1 MPDHSRQYHVS
12 SAVVVALPA
21 MADSV
26 LAALARMENVE
37 VYGHEGGKIV
47 VVIEGT
53 TTGMLGEALSTIS
66 TLEGVVAANMVFEHV
81 ETEGVTDDDH
91 RTDAA

>member
-1 MPDHSRQYHVS
+1 MKD
-12 SAVVVALPA
+12 A
-21 MADSV
+21 V
-26 LAALARMENVE
+26 LAALARMANVE

-53 TTGMLGEALSTIS
+53 STGMLGECLSTIS

>member
-1 MPDHSRQYHVS
+1 MPDVSRQYHIS

-21 MADSV
+21 MKDAV

-37 VYGHEGGKIV
+37 VHAHEGGKIV
-47 VVIEGT
+47 VVIEGKS
-53 TTGMLGEALSTIS
+53 TGMLGEALSTIS